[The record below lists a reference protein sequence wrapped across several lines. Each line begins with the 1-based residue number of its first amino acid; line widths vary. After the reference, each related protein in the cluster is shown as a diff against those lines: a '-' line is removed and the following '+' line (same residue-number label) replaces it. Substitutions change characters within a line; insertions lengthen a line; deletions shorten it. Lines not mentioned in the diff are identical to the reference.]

1 MYYMFILKD
10 VGKKNDEMRFEVEG
24 VDEKGVVW
32 LFELKYII
40 RVIEIMSCIFIFYI
54 NIICI
59 FKILYFFVCFFFV
72 RKIKF

>member
-1 MYYMFILKD
+1 MFILKI

-24 VDEKGVVW
+24 VDEKGVLW

-54 NIICI
+54 NILCFLYICDSDI
-59 FKILYFFVCFFFV
+59 I
-72 RKIKF
+72 

>member
-1 MYYMFILKD
+1 MFILKI

-24 VDEKGVVW
+24 VDEKGVLW

-54 NIICI
+54 NI
-59 FKILYFFVCFFFV
+59 LCFF
-72 RKIKF
+72 